1 MKKILFLS
9 AIDFKDKSIQVIKK
23 TPEFYGKSN
32 WEVDYI
38 VARDTSKVGNYY
50 YESIVDI
57 SNINVQRFNWS
68 FEKKRASKNRVIS
81 LFFSKIAS
89 FVVIFRLFILGF
101 KACWK
106 KEYEYIY
113 WDVCNV
119 FR

>member
-89 FVVIFRLFILGF
+89 FVVIFRLFIL
-101 KACWK
+101 
-106 KEYEYIY
+106 
-113 WDVCNV
+113 
-119 FR
+119 